1 MTASAPPV
9 PAAVAQSTTSFPLQV
24 ISLTGACWEGRVREA
39 SVPGAEG
46 RLGIMAGHLPL
57 LAPLRE
63 GLVRLFPEQGQT
75 PVDIHVTGGYL
86 EVQPDQV
93 IVLADLA
100 SRSTALDAARAD
112 EARQRASSP
121 MAAALTGDDY
131 GAMHAGLVAHLAHL
145 HRSSRPR

>member
-1 MTASAPPV
+1 MTAAAPLV

-57 LAPLRE
+57 LVPLRE
-63 GLVRLFPEQGQT
+63 GLVRLFPEQGET

-100 SRSTALDAARAD
+100 SRSSALDAARAD
-112 EARQRASSP
+112 EARQLATSP
-121 MAAALTGDDY
+121 LAVALTDDRY
-131 GAMHAGLVAHLAHL
+131 GAVHAELVAHLAHL
-145 HRSSRPR
+145 RRPLRHR